1 MATLCSQSYHIIFVS
16 KPGYEELQSLSSKMR
31 STTVLGSLVS
41 MAVATPQNFGLQG
54 LDLGSA
60 FNNNFGLK
68 GQDSFGLSGLEGQ
81 DSFGLSDFE
90 GQDSFGLNRF
100 SGIGLEGQN
109 SFGLS
114 GLGGQDSFGLGSF
127 SGLGLEG
134 QNSFG
139 LSGLEGK
146 DSFGLNG
153 FSEIGQKIEESK
165 ADNFKAYGSGDF
177 YGSNG
182 QNLLKNLKNLNSK
195 SFGQNFGKGSDF
207 GMKNG
212 LSFGFSN

>member
-1 MATLCSQSYHIIFVS
+1 
-16 KPGYEELQSLSSKMR
+16 MR
-31 STTVLGSLVS
+31 STTILGLLVS

-60 FNNNFGLK
+60 FNNNF
-68 GQDSFGLSGLEGQ
+68 
-81 DSFGLSDFE
+81 
-90 GQDSFGLNRF
+90 
-100 SGIGLEGQN
+100 
-109 SFGLS
+109 
-114 GLGGQDSFGLGSF
+114 
-127 SGLGLEG
+127 GLEG

-165 ADNFKAYGSGDF
+165 ADNFKSYGSGDF

-207 GMKNG
+207 GVRNG
-212 LSFGFSN
+212 LSFGF

>member
-1 MATLCSQSYHIIFVS
+1 
-16 KPGYEELQSLSSKMR
+16 MR
-31 STTVLGSLVS
+31 STTVLGYLVS
-41 MAVATPQNFGLQG
+41 MAVAAPQNFGIQG

-68 GQDSFGLSGLEGQ
+68 GQDSFGLS
-81 DSFGLSDFE
+81 DFE
-90 GQDSFGLNRF
+90 GQDSFGLN
-100 SGIGLEGQN
+100 
-109 SFGLS
+109 
-114 GLGGQDSFGLGSF
+114 SF

-207 GMKNG
+207 GVRNG
-212 LSFGFSN
+212 LSFGF

>member
-1 MATLCSQSYHIIFVS
+1 
-16 KPGYEELQSLSSKMR
+16 MR
-31 STTVLGSLVS
+31 STTILGSFVS

-68 GQDSFGLSGLEGQ
+68 GQDSFGLS
-81 DSFGLSDFE
+81 
-90 GQDSFGLNRF
+90 
-100 SGIGLEGQN
+100 
-109 SFGLS
+109 
-114 GLGGQDSFGLGSF
+114 
-127 SGLGLEG
+127 
-134 QNSFG
+134 
-139 LSGLEGK
+139 
-146 DSFGLNG
+146 G

-207 GMKNG
+207 GMRNG
-212 LSFGFSN
+212 LSFGFGN

>member
-1 MATLCSQSYHIIFVS
+1 
-16 KPGYEELQSLSSKMR
+16 MR
-31 STTVLGSLVS
+31 STTIFGSFVS

-60 FNNNFGLK
+60 FNKNFGLK
-68 GQDSFGLSGLEGQ
+68 GQDSFGLSG
-81 DSFGLSDFE
+81 FE
-90 GQDSFGLNRF
+90 GQDSFGLIHF
-100 SGIGLEGQN
+100 SGI
-109 SFGLS
+109 
-114 GLGGQDSFGLGSF
+114 
-127 SGLGLEG
+127 GLEG

-153 FSEIGQKIEESK
+153 FSGIGQKIEESK

-207 GMKNG
+207 GARNG
-212 LSFGFSN
+212 LSFGF

>member
-1 MATLCSQSYHIIFVS
+1 
-16 KPGYEELQSLSSKMR
+16 MR
-31 STTVLGSLVS
+31 STTILGSFVS

-90 GQDSFGLNRF
+90 GQDSFGLIRF
-100 SGIGLEGQN
+100 SGI
-109 SFGLS
+109 
-114 GLGGQDSFGLGSF
+114 
-127 SGLGLEG
+127 GLEG

>member
-1 MATLCSQSYHIIFVS
+1 
-16 KPGYEELQSLSSKMR
+16 MR
-31 STTVLGSLVS
+31 STTVLGYLVS

-68 GQDSFGLSGLEGQ
+68 GQDSFGLGGLEGQNSFGLSGLEGQ

-90 GQDSFGLNRF
+90 GQDSFGLIRF
-100 SGIGLEGQN
+100 SGI
-109 SFGLS
+109 
-114 GLGGQDSFGLGSF
+114 
-127 SGLGLEG
+127 GLEG

-207 GMKNG
+207 GMRNG
-212 LSFGFSN
+212 LSFGFGN